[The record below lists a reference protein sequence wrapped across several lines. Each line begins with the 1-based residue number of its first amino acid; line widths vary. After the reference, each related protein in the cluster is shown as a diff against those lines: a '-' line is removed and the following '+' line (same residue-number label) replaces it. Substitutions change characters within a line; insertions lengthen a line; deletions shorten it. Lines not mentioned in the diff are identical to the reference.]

1 MKIKDT
7 IKELGLDENT
17 LPRILQQRVATI
29 NGLQDQLVVAEA
41 EHIQEP
47 TEGSKENLESVR
59 TYLKEYFEDVK
70 EQLVNHTDKV
80 AKKAKTDA
88 DAQAQADSDAKA
100 KKDADAQKLI
110 DEAKP
115 TEEKKSSGLGA
126 LLIGGVLLVATL
138 GVVNIM
144 KNK

>member
-41 EHIQEP
+41 EHIQGP

-115 TEEKKSSGLGA
+115 KEEKSSGVGA

>member
-47 TEGSKENLESVR
+47 TEDSKENLDSVK

-70 EQLVNHTDKV
+70 EQLVNHSEKV
-80 AKKAKTDA
+80 SKKAKT
-88 DAQAQADSDAKA
+88 
-100 KKDADAQKLI
+100 DADAQKLI

-115 TEEKKSSGLGA
+115 KEEEKSSGIGA

>member
-29 NGLQDQLVVAEA
+29 NGLQDQLILAEA

-47 TEGSKENLESVR
+47 TEDSKENLDSVK

-70 EQLVNHTDKV
+70 EQLVNHSEKV
-80 AKKAKTDA
+80 SKKAKTDA
-88 DAQAQADSDAKA
+88 DAQAQAD
-100 KKDADAQKLI
+100 ADAQKLI

-115 TEEKKSSGLGA
+115 KEEEKSSGIGA

-138 GVVNIM
+138 GVVNVM